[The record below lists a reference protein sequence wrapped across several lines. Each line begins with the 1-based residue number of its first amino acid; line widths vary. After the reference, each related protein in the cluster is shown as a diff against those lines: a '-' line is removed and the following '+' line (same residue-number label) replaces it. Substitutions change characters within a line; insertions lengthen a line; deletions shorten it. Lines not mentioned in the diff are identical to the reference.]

1 VYALP
6 WKEFETLHCSQVL
19 EEEAA
24 KAARLAE
31 LKAKAEQLR
40 QEKSYLFGLLKQVSS
55 VCVRYGKYAFFRPTF
70 SWTSDHGT
78 RR

>member
-1 VYALP
+1 MLSNHGL
-6 WKEFETLHCSQVL
+6 EFLKYFPQVL

-40 QEKSYLFGLLKQVSS
+40 QEKSYLFGLLKQVCSAW
-55 VCVRYGKYAFFRPTF
+55 VG
-70 SWTSDHGT
+70 
-78 RR
+78 

>member
-1 VYALP
+1 VLSNHGL
-6 WKEFETLHCSQVL
+6 EFLKYFPQVL

-40 QEKSYLFGLLKQVSS
+40 QEKSYLFGLLKQVCSAW
-55 VCVRYGKYAFFRPTF
+55 VG
-70 SWTSDHGT
+70 
-78 RR
+78 